1 MRGLRK
7 FLLSGLVEGGRYLW
21 TVAPTDPYLGRKG
34 QGWIRP
40 INVIRWSKPS
50 VQDRLAF
57 FLHGLGETDWRIT
70 PHTPPDYRKQVTA
83 WDRREFT
90 DAKGGRR
97 TAWFCPQGR
106 PDLVYPRN
114 GDENHGLPG
123 SCNAKRAHP
132 AGDQREEATHEHK
145 NLSIRVIHAI
155 RGNFHRRFQVYSCE
169 LMQIVYASAR
179 GLLSSPREDGPLFA
193 HAAQNYL

>member
-1 MRGLRK
+1 LI
-7 FLLSGLVEGGRYLW
+7 SSQIANW
-21 TVAPTDPYLGRKG
+21 LGRKVG
-34 QGWIRP
+34 RILIRP

-97 TAWFCPQGR
+97 TEWFCPRGR
-106 PDLVYPRN
+106 PD
-114 GDENHGLPG
+114 H
-123 SCNAKRAHP
+123 
-132 AGDQREEATHEHK
+132 
-145 NLSIRVIHAI
+145 
-155 RGNFHRRFQVYSCE
+155 VYSCE